1 MITPLPTFPTVP
13 GPIVGGGSTPL
24 FSTSTAPQTQYT
36 VSGWSQPILMVINTV
51 IVQDGDAVTIT
62 RQISTSGFLTPASG
76 RKLNFKFEGE
86 RSWRHHHLY
95 CITDPQLNTND
106 QVIIQN
112 IPYRVLH
119 KWNWGQFGYVKY
131 MLKEDYT
138 SEYNPGSYK
147 SLS

>member
-1 MITPLPTFPTVP
+1 MITPIAQFPVVN
-13 GPIVGGGSTPL
+13 GPIISAGKKNLTY
-24 FSTSTAPQTQYT
+24 TNTAPQANYT
-36 VSGWSQPILMVINTV
+36 VQGWSQPMLMLINSV
-51 IVQDGDAVTIT
+51 RIKEGDAIT
-62 RQISTSGFLTPASG
+62 VSREFKTQGFLTPEKG
-76 RKLNFKFEGE
+76 QKLELKWEGE

-138 SEYNPGSYK
+138 SEYNPGSY
-147 SLS
+147 